1 MVKNHNKIT
10 YQEATG
16 HIVSV
21 PHCVMQCCRNL
32 TLVSNI
38 QHVALAIISL
48 CTQLA
53 VSPAVFCARLG
64 QAVLQCAAADTG
76 WRCSAADR
84 CMMLPGEDIMQPG
97 LQSPGKIIPQQFALI
112 SITFSNYQVSLRL
125 RRSKSAV
132 QNVCPCCR
140 SLSTSPAS
148 TPPPAATCSTAVGNT
163 QHTTHCSPSLQY
175 LPTHTAVPVCKIYV
189 HKHHCQILVSSH
201 IEEPTQ
207 SQSANSNQC
216 VLLTGQCCKPNLLH
230 CVENPISTHPI
241 RQETRHIKIYEPEMF
256 VGLVGH
262 EFLVLFP
269 ASHFPL

>member
-32 TLVSNI
+32 ALVSTI

-48 CTQLA
+48 CTELA

-64 QAVLQCAAADTG
+64 RAVLQCGAADTG

-207 SQSANSNQC
+207 SQYANSNQSSVYYLQGSAANQIYC
-216 VLLTGQCCKPNLLH
+216 TVWKIPFP
-230 CVENPISTHPI
+230 PIPSDK
-241 RQETRHIKIYEPEMF
+241 RQDT
-256 VGLVGH
+256 
-262 EFLVLFP
+262 
-269 ASHFPL
+269 